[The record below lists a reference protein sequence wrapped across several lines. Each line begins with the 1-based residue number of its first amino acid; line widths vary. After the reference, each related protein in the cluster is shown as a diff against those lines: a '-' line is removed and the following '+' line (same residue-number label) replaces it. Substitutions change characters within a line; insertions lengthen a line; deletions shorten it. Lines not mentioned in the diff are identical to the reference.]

1 MLKLPQD
8 RSYVFE
14 ASCGL
19 SSVPAVVTELNSDER
34 DREADLL
41 SHGGFCCFGI
51 GRRAGGI
58 RCAATVAT
66 AAAASSAAASTST
79 SPAALKP

>member
-1 MLKLPQD
+1 MDAKQ
-8 RSYVFE
+8 R
-14 ASCGL
+14 
-19 SSVPAVVTELNSDER
+19 AVVTELNSDER

-41 SHGGFCCFGI
+41 SHGGFCKRGI